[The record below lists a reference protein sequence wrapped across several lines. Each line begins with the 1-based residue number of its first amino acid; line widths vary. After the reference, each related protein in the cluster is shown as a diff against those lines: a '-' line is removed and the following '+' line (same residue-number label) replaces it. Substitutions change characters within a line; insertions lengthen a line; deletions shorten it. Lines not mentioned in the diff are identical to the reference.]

1 MSDLKNSHYTLRPER
16 DQGRCSS
23 QLGRIPR
30 PHGRGL
36 IPVSLGGKL
45 STGRCCL
52 SKLTTTPPK
61 EWGGGL
67 FTGRSHTGR
76 PLLTSWGKQE
86 SHWPGGARQMTREAA
101 SSGLWSS
108 HACIVGVGSWKS
120 FCADL
125 VLGNQAVGVWG
136 NGTAWAWWE
145 EHPLARE
152 THLSSVP
159 LKSSRDRD
167 QHQPDCKRDISR
179 APAHDPKASSEE
191 WIWSWGSIYW

>member
-1 MSDLKNSHYTLRPER
+1 MLIAARADTQTSWERAYPCLTGWEAVHREVLPLQTHYNATKR
-16 DQGRCSS
+16 
-23 QLGRIPR
+23 
-30 PHGRGL
+30 
-36 IPVSLGGKL
+36 V
-45 STGRCCL
+45 
-52 SKLTTTPPK
+52 
-61 EWGGGL
+61 GGGL

-108 HACIVGVGSWKS
+108 HACIVDVGSWKS